1 MIKGRPD
8 IMHRIATPSDVAQI
22 IRWALEFQRN
32 SIKNKDYTDDE
43 IYVAASHYIAGG
55 DAWESAS
62 AINCAGNQND

>member
-22 IRWALEFQRN
+22 IRWAL
-32 SIKNKDYTDDE
+32 YTDDE

-62 AINCAGNQND
+62 AINENRSYKGRQHD